1 MPPTQP
7 NHPPLRCRCRLF
19 RSPRSA
25 KSRRKKH
32 FGRSPLLGRP
42 PTFLEQSN
50 DPPLYPPGNGLDL
63 GAADPVQDL
72 VRDRGACGGRPC
84 RARHDS
90 QGGRQNGLGQG
101 HKDATF
107 DVARIDEIERETK
120 HDVIAFLTHLA
131 EIVGPEARFVH
142 QGMTSSDVLDTCLN
156 VQLTRA
162 ADLLLADLDKVLA
175 ALKKRALEH
184 KMTPTIGRSHGIHA
198 EPVTFGLKLAYA
210 YAEFSRARERLIAAR
225 KEVATCAISG
235 AVGTFAQID
244 PRVEQHVANAMG
256 LVPEPI
262 STQVI
267 PRDRH
272 AMYFSTLGVIAS
284 SVERFA
290 VEIRHMQRTEVLEA
304 EEFFSEGQKG
314 SSAMPHKRNPVLSEN
329 LTGLSRMVRA
339 YVTPALENVVLWHER
354 DISHSS
360 AERMMGPDA
369 TVTLDFALVRLAGL
383 IDKLLVY
390 PANMQKNLD
399 RLGGLVHSQ
408 RVLLALTQK
417 GASREDAYKLVQR
430 NAMPVWRGEGDFLQ
444 LLKKDADVKKYLTD
458 AEIDEQFDLGYH
470 FKHVD
475 TIFKRVFGES

>member
-1 MPPTQP
+1 MI
-7 NHPPLRCRCRLF
+7 
-19 RSPRSA
+19 PRYT
-25 KSRRKKH
+25 
-32 FGRSPLLGRP
+32 RP
-42 PTFLEQSN
+42 EMASIWEPQTRFKIWFEIEAH
-50 DPPLYPPGNGLDL
+50 
-63 GAADPVQDL
+63 AADAL
-72 VRDRGACGGRPC
+72 A
-84 RARHDS
+84 A
-90 QGGRQNGLGQG
+90 LGTIPKEAAKTVWAKA
-101 HKDATF
+101 KDATF

-175 ALKKRALEH
+175 ALKKRAFEH

-210 YAEFSRARERLIAAR
+210 YAEFSRAKERLIAAR

-244 PRVEQHVANAMG
+244 PRVEEHVAKAMG

-284 SVERFA
+284 SVERIA

-369 TVTLDFALVRLAGL
+369 TVTLDFALVRLAGPDRQTPGL
-383 IDKLLVY
+383 SRQHAEKPRPPRRPRPFAARAPGAHAEGREPRGRLQARAAQRDAGLARRRRFPCSAEEGRRGEEISDRPRDRGAVRPRLSPQARRHDLQARVRRKLSTACVAQEPRSWL
-390 PANMQKNLD
+390 P
-399 RLGGLVHSQ
+399 GLVQLRSI
-408 RVLLALTQK
+408 V
-417 GASREDAYKLVQR
+417 ASAAISRAR
-430 NAMPVWRGEGDFLQ
+430 GCRWWR
-444 LLKKDADVKKYLTD
+444 
-458 AEIDEQFDLGYH
+458 
-470 FKHVD
+470 
-475 TIFKRVFGES
+475 